1 MRITEV
7 ILLEDESP
15 AKIIQH
21 LEKNSIWGAWYA
33 HGVLHVPDV
42 YTGKQ
47 KEIDIIL
54 NHSGYRIDKYVFAD
68 EHDAVTET
76 DNETKYGKKE
86 DGFVLSPVDSTR
98 PKPVRKRA
106 KWKDEE
112 AKRLRANNAALKA
125 QGTSGGR
132 EQGFALSNEGKSP
145 HKEGT
150 KKYNDHM
157 AAMHAGMK

>member
-33 HGVLHVPDV
+33 HDVLHVPDV
-42 YTGKQ
+42 YAGKQ

-76 DNETKYGKKE
+76 DNETKYGRKE
-86 DGFVLSPVDSTR
+86 DGFVLSPVDPNR

-112 AKRLRANNAALKA
+112 ARKLRANNDAIKA
-125 QGTSGGR
+125 QGKSGGR
-132 EQGFALSNEGKSP
+132 EQGFALSLPKAKN
-145 HKEGT
+145 
-150 KKYNDHM
+150 
-157 AAMHAGMK
+157 

>member
-7 ILLEDESP
+7 IQLEDESP

-21 LEKNSIWGAWYA
+21 LEKNSVWGAWYA
-33 HGVLHVPDV
+33 HGVLHIPDV

-76 DNETKYGKKE
+76 DNETTYGRKE
-86 DGFVLSPVDSTR
+86 DGFVLSPVDPNR
-98 PKPVRKRA
+98 PKPIRKRA

-112 AKRLRANNAALKA
+112 AKRIRANNAALKA
-125 QGTSGGR
+125 QGNSGGR
-132 EQGFALSNEGKSP
+132 EQGFALSPGKL
-145 HKEGT
+145 K
-150 KKYNDHM
+150 N
-157 AAMHAGMK
+157 